1 MSREILNLL
10 RLITLMTRSVTSIF
24 PVLPHSLVYHEV
36 DRDGNCRWRVTLPI
50 FRDGAKREGR
60 AANMLFI
67 FCRVIV
73 LML

>member
-10 RLITLMTRSVTSIF
+10 RQITLMTRSVTSIF
-24 PVLPHSLVYHEV
+24 PVLPHSLIYHEV

-60 AANMLFI
+60 AANIYLYFA
-67 FCRVIV
+67 V
-73 LML
+73 LLLLL